1 VTTDTSHPS
10 MYDCW
15 LGYRPLAPDALSAQ
29 ERDLLSRVAVVGV
42 SPVLRTAQEELV
54 RGLAALTG
62 SEPLPVPGQ
71 PVVSGQ
77 PGQPHVLI
85 AAPGSAAA
93 AAARAAAW
101 AAAGRPASAQ
111 PGEDEVIALADV
123 AEAGGPRR
131 LVITGSTEAAC
142 LHAVFA
148 FLRRLQAGQG
158 VTGVRLSE
166 ATANKLRMINHWDD
180 IDGTIER
187 GYAGKSIFFA
197 DGQVTQDLRR
207 VTDYARLLASVG
219 VNAVSLNNVNV
230 TRAAARLLTP
240 EHLPRLARLAEVFR
254 RYGIKLF
261 ISISFASPMVL
272 SGVRTADP
280 LDEDVP
286 AWWRRQVAVVYEHI
300 PDLGGFVVK
309 ADSESQPGPHVYGR
323 TQAEGANVLAAALAP
338 YGGIVVWRAF
348 VYNCLQDWRDRST
361 DRARAAYDTFLPLD
375 GAFADNVIVQTKL
388 GPMDFQV
395 REPASPLLFALR
407 ETSAAIEVQVTQE
420 YTGQQKD
427 LCFLH
432 PQWHEVMALP
442 ATVNGEPA
450 TLAGVVSG
458 HRTGR
463 PLGGVAGVANVG
475 DDPSWTGHVLAQA
488 NLYAFG
494 RLAWDPAVAPEEVAA
509 EWVTQTFGPAEPVF
523 STVLGMLL
531 DSWGIYEGYTA
542 PLGVGWMV
550 TPHTHY
556 GPSIDGYEYSRWGT
570 YHFADR
576 DGIGVDR
583 TAATGTGFTAQY
595 EASLAARYEDIAS
608 CPDALLLFFHH
619 VPYEHRL
626 KSGKTVI
633 QHIYD
638 SHFDGAAAVQRLLE
652 TWLSL
657 AGHVDQ
663 ACFENVRRRLELQVA
678 NAAEWRDVV
687 NTYFARKSGIPDERG
702 RRIY

>member
-1 VTTDTSHPS
+1 
-10 MYDCW
+10 
-15 LGYRPLAPDALSAQ
+15 
-29 ERDLLSRVAVVGV
+29 
-42 SPVLRTAQEELV
+42 
-54 RGLAALTG
+54 
-62 SEPLPVPGQ
+62 
-71 PVVSGQ
+71 
-77 PGQPHVLI
+77 
-85 AAPGSAAA
+85 
-93 AAARAAAW
+93 
-101 AAAGRPASAQ
+101 
-111 PGEDEVIALADV
+111 
-123 AEAGGPRR
+123 
-131 LVITGSTEAAC
+131 
-142 LHAVFA
+142 
-148 FLRRLQAGQG
+148 
-158 VTGVRLSE
+158 
-166 ATANKLRMINHWDD
+166 
-180 IDGTIER
+180 
-187 GYAGKSIFFA
+187 
-197 DGQVTQDLRR
+197 
-207 VTDYARLLASVG
+207 

-240 EHLPRLARLAEVFR
+240 EHLPRLGRLAEVFR

-272 SGVRTADP
+272 SGVPTADP
-280 LDEDVP
+280 LDQDVA

-348 VYNCLQDWRDRST
+348 VYDCFQDWRDRST
-361 DRARAAYDTFLPLD
+361 DRARAAYDTFMPLD
-375 GAFADNVIVQTKL
+375 GAFADNVIVQIKL
-388 GPMDFQV
+388 GPVDFQV
-395 REPASPLLFALR
+395 REPASPLLTALR
-407 ETSAAIEVQVTQE
+407 QTSQAIEVQITQE

-432 PQWHEVMALP
+432 PQWHEVMNVP
-442 ATVNGEPA
+442 ATAAGGA
-450 TLAGVVSG
+450 DGMGGTGAATTLAGIVSG
-458 HRTGR
+458 HPAGR

-494 RLAWDPAVAPEEVAA
+494 RLAWDPAIEPRAVAA
-509 EWVTQTFGPAEPVF
+509 EWATLTFGPAEPAF
-523 STVLGMLL
+523 SAVTGMLL
-531 DSWGIYEGYTA
+531 DSWHVYESYTA

-576 DGIGVDR
+576 EGIGVDR
-583 TAATGTGFTAQY
+583 TAATGTGYTAQY
-595 EASLAARYEDIAS
+595 EATLAARYEDVAS

-619 VPYEHRL
+619 VPYAHRL

-638 SHFDGAAAVQRLLE
+638 SHFDGAVGARRLLE

-657 AGHVDQ
+657 AGLVGK
-663 ACFENVRRRLELQVA
+663 ARFENVRHRLELQVA
-678 NAAEWRDVV
+678 SAAEWRDVV

>member
-1 VTTDTSHPS
+1 MTADASHPS

-15 LGYRPLAPDALSAQ
+15 LGYRPLAAAALTAD
-29 ERDLLSRVAVVGV
+29 ERDLLSRVAAGV
-42 SPVLRTAQEELV
+42 SPVLRTAREELV

-62 SEPLPVPGQ
+62 SEPLPV
-71 PVVSGQ
+71 SGQ
-77 PGQPHVLI
+77 SEQPHVLI

-93 AAARAAAW
+93 AAAW
-101 AAAGRPASAQ
+101 AAAGRPPSAR
-111 PGEDEVIALADV
+111 PGEDEVIALAEV
-123 AEAGGPRR
+123 AGAHGPRR
-131 LVITGSTEAAC
+131 LVITGSSEAAC

-148 FLRRLQAGQG
+148 FLRRLQTGQG
-158 VTGVRLSE
+158 VTESRVAE
-166 ATANKLRMINHWDD
+166 ATANKLRMINHWDN
-180 IDGTIER
+180 IDGTVER
-187 GYAGKSIFFA
+187 GYAGNSIFFA

-230 TRAAARLLTP
+230 TRASARLLTP
-240 EHLPRLARLAEVFR
+240 EHLPGLARLAEVFR

-272 SGVRTADP
+272 SGARTADP
-280 LDEDVP
+280 LDQDVA

-348 VYNCLQDWRDRST
+348 VYNCFQDWRDRST
-361 DRARAAYDTFLPLD
+361 DRARAAYDTFMPLD
-375 GAFADNVIVQTKL
+375 GAFADNVIAAIKL

-395 REPASPLLFALR
+395 REPASPLLTALR
-407 ETSAAIEVQVTQE
+407 QTSQAIEVQITQE
-420 YTGQQKD
+420 YTGQQRD

-432 PQWHEVMALP
+432 PQWHEVMNVP
-442 ATVNGEPA
+442 ATAAGGTDGTDGTGA
-450 TLAGVVSG
+450 ATTLAGVVSG
-458 HRTGR
+458 HPTGR
-463 PLGGVAGVANVG
+463 PLGGVAGVANIG

-494 RLAWDPAVAPEEVAA
+494 RLAWDPAVSPEEVAA
-509 EWVTQTFGPAEPVF
+509 EWVAQTFGPAEPVF

-531 DSWGIYEGYTA
+531 DSWGIYESYTA

-550 TPHTHY
+550 TPHYHY
-556 GPSIDGYEYSRWGT
+556 GPDIDGYEYSRWGT

-583 TAATGTGFTAQY
+583 TVATGTGYTAQY
-595 EASLAARYEDIAS
+595 EPVLAKVYEDLAS

-619 VPYEHRL
+619 VPYTHRL

-638 SHFDGAAAVQRLLE
+638 SHFDGAAGARRLLE
-652 TWLSL
+652 MWLSL
-657 AGHVDQ
+657 AGQVGQ
-663 ACFENVRRRLELQVA
+663 ARFENVRHRLELQVA

>member
-1 VTTDTSHPS
+1 MTADASHPS

-15 LGYRPLAPDALSAQ
+15 LGYRPLAAVARTAD
-29 ERDLLSRVAVVGV
+29 ERDLLSRVAAAGV
-42 SPVLRTAQEELV
+42 SPVLRTAREELV

-62 SEPLPVPGQ
+62 SEPLPV
-71 PVVSGQ
+71 SGQ
-77 PGQPHVLI
+77 CEQPHVLI
-85 AAPGSAAA
+85 AAPGSATAEV
-93 AAARAAAW
+93 AW
-101 AAAGRPASAQ
+101 AAAGRPASLQA
-111 PGEDEVIALADV
+111 GEAEVIAIAQV
-123 AEAGGPRR
+123 AEAGAPLR

-142 LHAVFA
+142 LRAVFA
-148 FLRRLQAGQG
+148 LLRRLRTGQAA
-158 VTGVRLSE
+158 TGMRVAE
-166 ATANKLRMINHWDD
+166 ATANKLRMINHWDN

-230 TRAAARLLTP
+230 TRASARLLTP
-240 EHLPRLARLAEVFR
+240 EHLPRLAGLAEVFR

-272 SGVRTADP
+272 SGVRTTDP
-280 LDEDVP
+280 LDQDVA
-286 AWWRRQVAVVYEHI
+286 AWWRRQAAVVYEHI

-348 VYNCLQDWRDRST
+348 VYNCFQDWRDRST
-361 DRARAAYDTFLPLD
+361 DRARAAYDTFMPLD
-375 GAFADNVIVQTKL
+375 GAFADNVIVQIKL

-395 REPASPLLFALR
+395 REPASPLLTALR
-407 ETSAAIEVQVTQE
+407 QTSQAIEVQITQE

-432 PQWHEVMALP
+432 PQWHEVMNVP

-458 HRTGR
+458 HPTGR

-494 RLAWDPAVAPEEVAA
+494 RLAWDPAIEPRAVAA
-509 EWVTQTFGPAEPVF
+509 EWATLTFGPAEPAF
-523 STVLGMLL
+523 SAVTGMLL
-531 DSWGIYEGYTA
+531 DSWHVYESYTA

-576 DGIGVDR
+576 EGIGVDR
-583 TAATGTGFTAQY
+583 TAATGTGYTAQY
-595 EASLAARYEDIAS
+595 EATVAARYEDIAS

-619 VPYEHRL
+619 VPYTHRL

-638 SHFDGAAAVQRLLE
+638 SHFDGAVGARRLLE

-657 AGHVDQ
+657 AGQVGK
-663 ACFENVRRRLELQVA
+663 ARFENVRHRLELQVA